1 MEEEMKVAFE
11 GISTRDCFLE
21 MGVSE
26 NRCRFFCKFALWEIS
41 ATNTGKKSFFHSS
54 YILFEGSL
62 LTMNKIDH
70 QRDV

>member
-26 NRCRFFCKFALWEIS
+26 NRCRFFFV
-41 ATNTGKKSFFHSS
+41 
-54 YILFEGSL
+54 SL
-62 LTMNKIDH
+62 LSGKSPLQIRVSRASRNYSCLVVIPAESPFS
-70 QRDV
+70 